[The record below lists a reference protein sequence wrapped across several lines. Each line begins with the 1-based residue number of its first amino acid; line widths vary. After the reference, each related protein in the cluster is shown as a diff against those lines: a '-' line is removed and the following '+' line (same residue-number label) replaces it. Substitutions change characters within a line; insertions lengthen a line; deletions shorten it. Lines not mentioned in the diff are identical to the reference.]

1 MSGPSIA
8 GTHVPMTAT
17 SPERTNFARGAVTR
31 PDRHPILGRMAR
43 EDFAEVLA
51 RAQAGDE
58 EAFSRLWLDLN
69 PRLVRYLRLEPGQHA
84 EDLAAE
90 TWVTVV
96 KGLKRFRGDEDAWR
110 AWVFTTAR
118 RRALD
123 EARRR
128 SRRPRTSGPEALARM
143 AGPVP
148 PGEEGGVA
156 EALQLLA
163 TLPPL
168 QAEVLALRVLAEL
181 PVDTVAAM
189 LGRSPGAVRVAAHRG
204 LRTLAATLNREGVT
218 H

>member
-1 MSGPSIA
+1 
-8 GTHVPMTAT
+8 
-17 SPERTNFARGAVTR
+17 
-31 PDRHPILGRMAR
+31 MAR
-43 EDFAEVLA
+43 EEFAEVLA

-69 PRLVRYLRLEPGQHA
+69 PRLVRYLRMEPGQNA

-90 TWVTVV
+90 TWVSVV
-96 KGLKRFRGDEDAWR
+96 KGLKRFRGDETAWH

-128 SRRPRTSGPEALARM
+128 SRRPQTSGPGPLDHLAAATPDPFSLLEGDGATEALR
-143 AGPVP
+143 
-148 PGEEGGVA
+148 
-156 EALQLLA
+156 LLS

-168 QAEVLALRVLAEL
+168 QAEVLGLRVLADL

-204 LRTLAATLNREGVT
+204 LRTLAARLSREGVT

>member
-1 MSGPSIA
+1 
-8 GTHVPMTAT
+8 
-17 SPERTNFARGAVTR
+17 
-31 PDRHPILGRMAR
+31 MAR

-128 SRRPRTSGPEALARM
+128 SRRPQTSGPEALADLVAPADPGT
-143 AGPVP
+143 AGEA
-148 PGEEGGVA
+148 GDVA

-168 QAEVLALRVLAEL
+168 QAEVLALRVIAEL

-189 LGRSPGAVRVAAHRG
+189 LGRTPGAVRVAAHRG
-204 LRTLAATLNREGVT
+204 LRTLAATLSREGVT

>member
-1 MSGPSIA
+1 MP
-8 GTHVPMTAT
+8 V
-17 SPERTNFARGAVTR
+17 
-31 PDRHPILGRMAR
+31 AR
-43 EDFAEVLA
+43 EEFAEVLA

-69 PRLVRYLRLEPGQHA
+69 PRLVRYLRLEPGQSA

-90 TWVTVV
+90 TWVSVV
-96 KGLKRFRGDEDAWR
+96 KGLKRFRGDETAWH

-123 EARRR
+123 DARRR
-128 SRRPRTSGPEALARM
+128 SRRPQTSGPGPLDRLA
-143 AGPVP
+143 APDTP
-148 PGEEGGVA
+148 PHLDADGAA
-156 EALQLLA
+156 EALRLLS

-168 QAEVLALRVLAEL
+168 QAEVLALRVLADL

-189 LGRSPGAVRVAAHRG
+189 LGRSPGSVRVATHRG
-204 LRTLAATLNREGVT
+204 LRTLAATLSREGVT

>member
-1 MSGPSIA
+1 
-8 GTHVPMTAT
+8 
-17 SPERTNFARGAVTR
+17 
-31 PDRHPILGRMAR
+31 MAR

-69 PRLVRYLRLEPGQHA
+69 PRLVRYLRLEPGQYA

-118 RRALD
+118 RRAVD

-128 SRRPRTSGPEALARM
+128 ARRPQTSGPESLAHVVAR
-143 AGPVP
+143 PD
-148 PGEEGGVA
+148 PGQVGEDGDVA
-156 EALQLLA
+156 DALQLLA
-163 TLPPL
+163 TLPPV

-189 LGRSPGAVRVAAHRG
+189 LGRTPGAVRVAAHRG
-204 LRTLAATLNREGVT
+204 LRTLATRLSREGVT

>member
-1 MSGPSIA
+1 
-8 GTHVPMTAT
+8 V
-17 SPERTNFARGAVTR
+17 
-31 PDRHPILGRMAR
+31 AR
-43 EDFAEVLA
+43 EEFAEVLA

-69 PRLVRYLRLEPGQHA
+69 PRLVRYLRMEPGQNA

-90 TWVTVV
+90 TWVSVV
-96 KGLKRFRGDEDAWR
+96 KGLKRFRGDETAWH

-128 SRRPRTSGPEALARM
+128 SRRPQTSG
-143 AGPVP
+143 AGPLDHLAAP
-148 PGEEGGVA
+148 PDPESDLEGGGA
-156 EALQLLA
+156 TAALRLLS

-168 QAEVLALRVLAEL
+168 QAEVLGLRVLADL

-204 LRTLAATLNREGVT
+204 LRTLAARLSREGVT